1 MLQTA
6 YNLTV
11 AFKKFIWL
19 LILGISNNFKKCYNW
34 IEIFKRGDYN
44 LLIPSH
50 NLFIGQKGKIIQLNF
65 EDESTKNRL
74 LAMGITPGK
83 FIELV
88 HVSPFGDPLVFKIG
102 EKKVV
107 LRKGEASKIFA
118 DVPYKIFNLLE
129 CEIGRYEIIDI
140 KGGRNFLEEMKSMG
154 LYEGVNINIIH
165 KLGNKIIIEVEGN
178 KQELGRG
185 RATKI
190 LCKKVEW
197 KNGYIGFRKIHEK
210 E

>member
-1 MLQTA
+1 
-6 YNLTV
+6 
-11 AFKKFIWL
+11 
-19 LILGISNNFKKCYNW
+19 
-34 IEIFKRGDYN
+34 
-44 LLIPSH
+44 
-50 NLFIGQKGKIIQLNF
+50 
-65 EDESTKNRL
+65 
-74 LAMGITPGK
+74 MGITPGK

-190 LCKKVEW
+190 LCKKVE
-197 KNGYIGFRKIHEK
+197 
-210 E
+210 

>member
-1 MLQTA
+1 
-6 YNLTV
+6 
-11 AFKKFIWL
+11 
-19 LILGISNNFKKCYNW
+19 
-34 IEIFKRGDYN
+34 

-107 LRKGEASKIFA
+107 LRKSEASKIFA

-129 CEIGRYEIIDI
+129 CEIGRYEIFDI
-140 KGGRNFLEEMKSMG
+140 KGGRNLVEEMKSMG
-154 LYEGVNINIIH
+154 LYKGVNINIIH
-165 KLGNKIIIEVEGN
+165 KLGNRIIIEVEGN

-190 LCKKVEW
+190 FCKKVE
-197 KNGYIGFRKIHEK
+197 
-210 E
+210 